1 MKERRQ
7 RSFPKATN
15 SEARVEI
22 PHTKPSARSCRQSA
36 RRRGRLIVQRT
47 TARRFGSRVRI
58 DVRERTTD
66 RRRAENSTLRR
77 SARKRRCKS
86 RPGGFWIRSFVR
98 RSRATAP
105 TTGKREE
112 KAKWRRREEN
122 SKGEANSRPQS
133 KRRISR
139 VHRLELCSARL
150 SLVQPDRRILRPRLL
165 MKLPARVKFAALE
178 LD

>member
-15 SEARVEI
+15 SEAHVEI

-47 TARRFGSRVRI
+47 TARRFGSPIRT
-58 DVRERTTD
+58 DVREGTID
-66 RRRAENSTLRR
+66 RRPAENSTLRR
-77 SARKRRCKS
+77 SARKPRCKS

-122 SKGEANSRPQS
+122 SKREASSRPQS
-133 KRRISR
+133 KRLTSLAFRR
-139 VHRLELCSARL
+139 ELYSATL
-150 SLVQPDRRILRPRLL
+150 WSLQPDQRILRRRLL
-165 MKLPARVKFAALE
+165 MKLAARVKFA
-178 LD
+178 